1 MSALPESSVLVLAAD
16 DDRLILEIIEQALES
31 GGFATLRAGD
41 GSEAL
46 SNLDMHAET
55 IQALITDIRMGDG
68 PDGWD
73 VARRARE
80 LNPRLPVIYM
90 SGDSAGDWSAQG
102 VPGSV
107 MLQKPF
113 APAQIVTAVASLINQ
128 TDV

>member
-1 MSALPESSVLVLAAD
+1 MSDLLEPSLLVLVAD
-16 DDRLILEIIEQALES
+16 DEPMILEIIEQALQS
-31 GGFATLRAGD
+31 GGFATVTAID
-41 GSEAL
+41 GAEAQAQL
-46 SNLDMHAET
+46 GAQGPA
-55 IQALITDIRMGDG
+55 IRALITDIRMGDG
-68 PDGWD
+68 PDGWE

-113 APAQIVTAVASLINQ
+113 AAAQVVTAVASLINQ